1 MEKWWKAME
10 SYGNHTEMD
19 WFKGKK
25 KWAETCIVYREMDGF
40 RLRFSLKPIH

>member
-25 KWAETCIVYREMDGF
+25 KVGGNMH
-40 RLRFSLKPIH
+40 SL